1 MLLAKPVI
9 PDQYWILRD
18 DVGKVGNIEATADG
32 VQVKINN
39 QVQVFKNIGTL
50 KQKVKIAFEPMPKTN
65 TVHRF
70 DHEVNGYHTT
80 SRPYNAI
87 FDVKHQVPLWTREP
101 RSKSWY
107 AAGWYAVRH
116 GRRWQIQECP
126 KLISLE
132 RYEYLGPFHTEQEAE
147 HAAAHQ

>member
-9 PDQYWILRD
+9 PNQYWILRD
-18 DVGKVGNIEATADG
+18 EDRKVGNIEATDDG

-39 QVQVFKNIGTL
+39 QIQTFKNIGIL
-50 KQKVKIAFEPMPKTN
+50 KQKVKIAFEPIPRVKPVTK
-65 TVHRF
+65 VR
-70 DHEVNGYHTT
+70 HEVNGYPTT
-80 SRPYNAI
+80 GHPHNAI

-116 GRRWQIQECP
+116 GRRWQTMECP
-126 KLISLE
+126 KLIALE
-132 RYEYLGPFHTEQEAE
+132 RYDYRGPFLTQEEAGR
-147 HAAAHQ
+147 AATHQ

>member
-9 PDQYWILRD
+9 PNQYWILRD
-18 DVGKVGNIEATADG
+18 DAGKVGNIQATDEG
-32 VQVKINN
+32 VQIRINN
-39 QVQVFKNIGTL
+39 QIQVFKNISVL
-50 KQKVKIAFEPMPKTN
+50 KQKVKIAFEPMPKAKIA
-65 TVHRF
+65 HKF

-80 SRPYNAI
+80 SRPHNAI

-116 GRRWQIQECP
+116 GRRWQTVECP
-126 KLISLE
+126 KLIALE
-132 RYEYLGPFHTEQEAE
+132 RYEYQGPFHTEQEAK
-147 HAAAHQ
+147 HAVAHQ